1 MSETGAGSA
10 HKAAHSWGDHCVI
23 SSKAEL
29 GLLMSMC
36 AGQKDMKHVILRTIQ
51 PVFSINNLISQAD
64 TWVWILLP

>member
-51 PVFSINNLISQAD
+51 PASTI
-64 TWVWILLP
+64 